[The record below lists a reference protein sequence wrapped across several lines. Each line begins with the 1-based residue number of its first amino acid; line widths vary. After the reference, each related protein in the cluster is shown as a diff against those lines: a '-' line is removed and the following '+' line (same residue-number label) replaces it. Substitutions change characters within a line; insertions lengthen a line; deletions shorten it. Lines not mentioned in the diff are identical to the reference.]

1 MLKDLE
7 VEQRAAE
14 KIEAE
19 VNSVAQKCEKEAEDI
34 ARQKAEAE
42 RELAA
47 AIPAQ
52 MRAQAAVDSLD
63 AASVNEMKANKK
75 PQEILKLVLDAIAIY
90 FNLKLTPIQMIPEL
104 EVAKGLQINFWK
116 NSYEESGRFI
126 LGPNFDFLKNLKT
139 YDKDSISNETIE
151 LLEPMLLTGT
161 DWFNETTCGKVSK
174 AIAAI
179 CKWLFAVYE
188 YHEKSAIV
196 KPRKIKLA
204 QEEANLEIA
213 QEKLAKA
220 REELRIITE
229 KLNRLKEDSQ
239 KQLDIKNELEAQ
251 ALKTKKKIST
261 A

>member
-1 MLKDLE
+1 
-7 VEQRAAE
+7 
-14 KIEAE
+14 
-19 VNSVAQKCEKEAEDI
+19 
-34 ARQKAEAE
+34 
-42 RELAA
+42 
-47 AIPAQ
+47 
-52 MRAQAAVDSLD
+52 
-63 AASVNEMKANKK
+63 MKANKK

-188 YHEKSAIV
+188 
-196 KPRKIKLA
+196 
-204 QEEANLEIA
+204 
-213 QEKLAKA
+213 
-220 REELRIITE
+220 
-229 KLNRLKEDSQ
+229 
-239 KQLDIKNELEAQ
+239 
-251 ALKTKKKIST
+251 
-261 A
+261 